1 MPLEMAL
8 QKMPFHCYVYQ
19 IFDGENEKIPVPTLD
34 EDDLETIGEI
44 ITYAFIGYNLAISNK
59 TF

>member
-1 MPLEMAL
+1 MAL